1 MSTPAQAR
9 PDDLDGKVAIITGA
23 GSRASGIG
31 NGRAAA
37 VLLAE
42 AGMKVALVDSVAENL
57 AETVELVEEVGG
69 EPLALAADVSVGSE
83 CERVVD
89 AAVESWGGVDVLF
102 NNVGVV
108 GPSGSVVDV
117 DLDAWDRCFDINVTS
132 MVLMS
137 RYSIPHMR
145 RRGGGSII
153 NTSSIAGVLGAHPS
167 VIYSA
172 TKGAV
177 TNLTRAM
184 AATHGPEG
192 IRVNALVPG
201 FLHTPMVYSQGLSEE
216 DRVRRRN
223 VAPLGQGGVE
233 GSGWDVGEIVRF
245 LASDK
250 ARFISGTNIPVDGG
264 LTAVI
269 PMTDSMS
276 VTAPV
281 DGVR

>member
-1 MSTPAQAR
+1 METPRKADR
-9 PDDLDGKVAIITGA
+9 DDLKGKVAIVSGA

-42 AGMKVALVDSVAENL
+42 AGMKVAIVDSVAENL
-57 AETVELVEEVGG
+57 VETRELVEAAGG
-69 EPLALAADVSVGSE
+69 ECLELTADVSRADE
-83 CERVVD
+83 CERVVATVAD
-89 AAVESWGGVDVLF
+89 RWGGVDVLF
-102 NNVGVV
+102 NNVGIV

-137 RYSIPHMR
+137 RFCIPHMR

-201 FLHTPMVYSQGLSEE
+201 FLHTPMVYGQGLSEE
-216 DRVRRRN
+216 DRIRRRN

-233 GSGWDVGEIVRF
+233 GSGWDVGEIVLF
-245 LASDK
+245 LASDRS
-250 ARFISGTNIPVDGG
+250 RFISGTNIPVDGG

-269 PMTDSMS
+269 PMTDTMS

-281 DGVR
+281 DRS

>member
-1 MSTPAQAR
+1 MKTPEPAR
-9 PDDLDGKVAIITGA
+9 PDDLVDKVAIITGA

-42 AGMKVALVDSVAENL
+42 SGMKVALVDSVAENMT
-57 AETVELVEEVGG
+57 ETQELVEKAGG
-69 EPLALAADVSVGSE
+69 ECLAFTADVSQAAE
-83 CERVVD
+83 CEEVVATVAD
-89 AAVESWGGVDVLF
+89 RWDGVDVLF
-102 NNVGVV
+102 NNVGIV

-117 DLDAWDRCFDINVTS
+117 DLEAWDRCFDINVTS

-167 VIYSA
+167 IIYSA

-184 AATHGPEG
+184 AAMHGPEG

-223 VAPLGQGGVE
+223 VAPLGVGGVE
-233 GSGWDVGEIVRF
+233 GSGWDVGEAVRF
-245 LASDK
+245 LAGDR
-250 ARFISGTNIPVDGG
+250 ARFISGANIPIDGG

-281 DGVR
+281 DGR

>member
-1 MSTPAQAR
+1 MTTPAQAR

-69 EPLALAADVSVGSE
+69 EPLALAADVSAASE

-89 AAVESWGGVDVLF
+89 AAVERWGGVDVLF

-184 AATHGPEG
+184 AAMHGPEG

-201 FLHTPMVYSQGLSEE
+201 FLHTPMVYSQGLSED
-216 DRVRRRN
+216 DRIRRRN

-281 DGVR
+281 DGGR

>member
-1 MSTPAQAR
+1 MQTPEPAR
-9 PDDLDGKVAIITGA
+9 PDDLNGKIAIITGA

-42 AGMKVALVDSVAENL
+42 AGMKVALVDSVAENMT
-57 AETVELVEEVGG
+57 ETQELVEKAGG
-69 EPLALAADVSVGSE
+69 ECLAFTADVSRAAE
-83 CERVVD
+83 CEEVVATVAD
-89 AAVESWGGVDVLF
+89 RWGGVDVLF
-102 NNVGVV
+102 NNVGIV

-117 DLDAWDRCFDINVTS
+117 DLEAWDRCFDINVTS

-167 VIYSA
+167 IIYSA

-184 AATHGPEG
+184 AAMHGPER

-216 DRVRRRN
+216 DRIRRRN
-223 VAPLGQGGVE
+223 VAPLGVGGVE
-233 GSGWDVGEIVRF
+233 GSGWDVGEAVRF

-250 ARFISGTNIPVDGG
+250 ARFISGANIPIDGG

-269 PMTDSMS
+269 PMSDSMS

-281 DGVR
+281 DGR

>member
-1 MSTPAQAR
+1 MQIPEQAKA
-9 PDDLDGKVAIITGA
+9 DDLNDKVAIISGA

-37 VLLAE
+37 VLLAQ
-42 AGMKVALVDSVAENL
+42 AGMKVAIIDAVAENL
-57 AETVELVEEVGG
+57 VETRELIEAAGG
-69 EPLALAADVSVGSE
+69 ECLSFTADVSRAEE
-83 CERVVD
+83 CENVV
-89 AAVESWGGVDVLF
+89 AAVAAEWDGVDVLF
-102 NNVGVV
+102 TNVGIV

-137 RYSIPHMR
+137 RFAIPHMR

-167 VIYSA
+167 IIYSA

-184 AATHGPEG
+184 AAMHGPEN

-223 VAPLGQGGVE
+223 VAPIGVGGVE
-233 GSGWDVGEIVRF
+233 GSGWDVGEAVLF
-245 LASDK
+245 LASERS
-250 ARFISGTNIPVDGG
+250 RFISGINLPVDGG

-281 DGVR
+281 DAR

>member
-1 MSTPAQAR
+1 
-9 PDDLDGKVAIITGA
+9 
-23 GSRASGIG
+23 
-31 NGRAAA
+31 
-37 VLLAE
+37 
-42 AGMKVALVDSVAENL
+42 
-57 AETVELVEEVGG
+57 
-69 EPLALAADVSVGSE
+69 
-83 CERVVD
+83 
-89 AAVESWGGVDVLF
+89 
-102 NNVGVV
+102 
-108 GPSGSVVDV
+108 VDV

-137 RYSIPHMR
+137 RFCIPHMR

-167 VIYSA
+167 IIYSA

-184 AATHGPEG
+184 AAMHGPEG

-201 FLHTPMVYSQGLSEE
+201 FLHTPMVYGQGLSEE

-223 VAPLGQGGVE
+223 VAPLGQSGVE
-233 GSGWDVGEIVRF
+233 GSGWDVGELVLF

-250 ARFISGTNIPVDGG
+250 ARFVSGTNIPVDGG

-269 PMTDSMS
+269 PMTPSMS

-281 DGVR
+281 DGS

>member
-1 MSTPAQAR
+1 MLIPEQAKA
-9 PDDLDGKVAIITGA
+9 DDLKGKVAIISGA

-37 VLLAE
+37 VLLAQ
-42 AGMKVALVDSVAENL
+42 AGMKVAIIDAVAENL
-57 AETVELVEEVGG
+57 VETRELIEAGGG
-69 EPLALAADVSVGSE
+69 ECLSFTADVSRAE
-83 CERVVD
+83 DCENVVAAVVD
-89 AAVESWGGVDVLF
+89 EWDGVDVLF
-102 NNVGVV
+102 NNVGIV

-137 RYSIPHMR
+137 RFAIPHMR

-167 VIYSA
+167 IIYSA

-184 AATHGPEG
+184 AAMHGPEN

-223 VAPLGQGGVE
+223 VAPLGVGGVE
-233 GSGWDVGEIVRF
+233 GSGWDVGEAVLF
-245 LASDK
+245 LASDRS
-250 ARFISGTNIPVDGG
+250 RFISGINLPVDGG

-281 DGVR
+281 DAR

>member
-1 MSTPAQAR
+1 VNAPDKAR
-9 PDDLDGKVAIITGA
+9 ADHLDGKVAIISGA

-42 AGMKVALVDSVAENL
+42 AGMKVALVDAVAENL
-57 AETVELVEEVGG
+57 TETQQLVEKAGAEC
-69 EPLALAADVSVGSE
+69 LALIADVS
-83 CERVVD
+83 D
-89 AAVESWGGVDVLF
+89 AQAVESAVRSVLDTWGGVDVLF
-102 NNVGVV
+102 NNVGIV

-117 DLDAWDRCFDINVTS
+117 DLEAWDRCFDINVTS
-132 MVLMS
+132 MLLMS
-137 RYSIPHMR
+137 RYCIPSMR
-145 RRGGGSII
+145 ERGGGSII
-153 NTSSIAGVLGAHPS
+153 NTSSIAGVLGGHPS

-184 AATHGPEG
+184 AAMHGPEG
-192 IRVNALVPG
+192 IRVNSLVPG

-216 DRVRRRN
+216 DRIRRRN
-223 VAPLGQGGVE
+223 VAPLGVGGVE
-233 GSGWDVGEIVRF
+233 GNGWDVGEAVLF
-245 LASDK
+245 LASERS
-250 ARFISGTNIPVDGG
+250 RFITGADIPVDGG

-269 PMTDSMS
+269 PMTDTMS

-281 DGVR
+281 DGS

>member
-1 MSTPAQAR
+1 MTTPAQAR

-37 VLLAE
+37 VLLAQ
-42 AGMKVALVDSVAENL
+42 AGVKVALVDSVPENL
-57 AETVELVEEVGG
+57 TDTVELVEKAGG
-69 EPLALAADVSVGSE
+69 AALALSADVSVASE
-83 CERVVD
+83 CER
-89 AAVESWGGVDVLF
+89 AVEATVERWGGVDILF

-137 RYSIPHMR
+137 RYAIPHMR
-145 RRGGGSII
+145 RRGGGAII

-201 FLHTPMVYSQGLSEE
+201 FLHTPMVYAQGLSEE

-223 VAPLGQGGVE
+223 VAPLGAGGVE

-281 DGVR
+281 DGGR